1 MDRNLQTF
9 INFLDSSINDMEKE
23 IIRRVSKRMVKELL
37 PEDEKDLLRITERKN
52 MRRLLSV
59 PREEWELHG
68 EIYIQFDYLADMLE
82 ESPLNARGMF
92 AILVR
97 LLEKNLSTNIT
108 HQDARCF
115 DIQQIDNYKF
125 KYMIRDEFLEFV
137 RTDEYGSL
145 KQKEESELTEDEKKK
160 LEEFNAYSDLYPLD
174 IAPVIEVHKSIKEH
188 YFDKLDSFTNED
200 IEIFLDNL
208 RQFKLSENL
217 INIFRTLLL
226 REVEKRQKREVTF
239 SNTQD
244 VTINVIE
251 EVSISKKEYNLIER
265 ELRKYFDLSTMKV
278 VGPLTLD
285 IQIYCVG
292 LLLKLGISEDK
303 IRDILRIMNKD
314 GYNYDN
320 PISMFVALQ
329 EKLEY
334 YNDVEGVSEAIKTM
348 IGVMTEITFG
358 TDVDYEEWK
367 EFLSEELASTLK
379 LIPKTYDYEI
389 EKAKKGGKK

>member
-125 KYMIRDEFLEFV
+125 KYMTRDEFLEFV

-226 REVEKRQKREVTF
+226 REVEKRQKREVTV

-285 IQIYCVG
+285 LQIYCVG

>member
-125 KYMIRDEFLEFV
+125 KYMTRDEFLEFV

-174 IAPVIEVHKSIKEH
+174 IASVIEVHKSIKEH

-226 REVEKRQKREVTF
+226 REVEKRQKREVTV

-285 IQIYCVG
+285 LQIYCVG

>member
-125 KYMIRDEFLEFV
+125 KYMTRDEFLEFV

-226 REVEKRQKREVTF
+226 REVEKRQKREVTVG
-239 SNTQD
+239 NTQD

-285 IQIYCVG
+285 LQIYCVG

-358 TDVDYEEWK
+358 TDVDYKEWK

>member
-125 KYMIRDEFLEFV
+125 KYMTRDEFLEFV

-226 REVEKRQKREVTF
+226 REVEKRQKREVTV

-285 IQIYCVG
+285 LQIYCVG

-303 IRDILRIMNKD
+303 IRDILRIMNED